1 MNLDEQMGVGRINPG
16 DLAVISRCANK
27 AHIGLLVRVMG
38 VHGTPEYDWDV
49 ELLGMPVKGYAA
61 RHDRVGVFRCAA
73 VFDWNLSRLAES
85 VHSSQADR
93 RELAHA

>member
-1 MNLDEQMGVGRINPG
+1 MNLDEQKGGGRINPG

-27 AHIGLLVRVMG
+27 AHIGLVVRVMG
-38 VHGTPEYDWDV
+38 AHETPEYDWDV

-85 VHSSQADR
+85 AHSSRADR

>member
-1 MNLDEQMGVGRINPG
+1 MNLDEQMGEGRINPG